1 MYYKIN
7 LDLIAKT
14 VLYMDGENSV
24 DSKFYVGGTMKR
36 YQGSKKKA
44 RRVAYLQRKE
54 KRIIKAML
62 KGGGNVNNAVQGS
75 GPSGPDSGI

>member
-1 MYYKIN
+1 
-7 LDLIAKT
+7 
-14 VLYMDGENSV
+14 
-24 DSKFYVGGTMKR
+24 MKR

-62 KGGGNVNNAVQGS
+62 KGGGNVNNAMQGS
-75 GPSGPDSGI
+75 GSSGSDSGI